1 MALEDFAA
9 EMDRCSSCSYCKWI
23 PFDQIKSWRFAK
35 NCPSIAYHNFNSY
48 SARGRYLV
56 ARSLLNGQ
64 SEYSDTVR
72 RVVYS
77 CLTCGSCDV
86 SCKVC
91 RYNLE
96 PLEMVRE
103 LKFCSVEA
111 GQCLDEHL
119 TVIDSLRKESNTMG
133 GTRSERGAWAED
145 LNVKR
150 LPNEKAEVLFHAG
163 CRVCYDKE
171 LQKNARGAVKILMCT
186 GIDLGILGE
195 NEMCCGGRISSM
207 GYRDDFNRFAKAN
220 LAIWAKAG
228 VKTVVTS
235 CSDGYHAFKRLYPKL
250 GSEVEVVHTVE
261 YIDRL
266 LKEGQLRFR
275 NEVPLTVTYHDP
287 CHLGRQ
293 GEPYVPWEGVE
304 KKIKSQI
311 VVYDPKK
318 PRYNGA
324 GGIYDPPRDI
334 LKSIPGLELVEME
347 RIREYSWC
355 CGAGG
360 GVREAY
366 PEFSNWTAGERIAEA
381 RSTGAEALVTACPWC
396 ERNFLDVIGRQAN
409 GIQVLDIIELVQ
421 RALQAEEA
429 DGTTEE
435 CV

>member
-56 ARSLLNGQ
+56 ARSLLNEQ
-64 SEYSDTVR
+64 SDYSDTVR
-72 RVVYS
+72 QVVYT

-103 LKFCSVEA
+103 LKFSLVED
-111 GQCLDEHL
+111 GQRLDEHL
-119 TVIDSLRKESNTMG
+119 AIINSLNKEGNTMG
-133 GTRSERGAWAED
+133 AARSERGAWAD
-145 LNVKR
+145 GLNVKR
-150 LPNEKAEVLFHAG
+150 LPAEKAEVLFHAG
-163 CRVCYDKE
+163 CRMSYDEE
-171 LQKNARGAVKILMCT
+171 LQKNARAAVQILLDA
-186 GIDLGILGE
+186 GVDLGIMGDH
-195 NEMCCGGRISSM
+195 EMCCGGRIYNM
-207 GYRDDFNRFAKAN
+207 GYREEFDRFAQAN
-220 LAIWAKAG
+220 ITTWTKAG
-228 VKTVVTS
+228 VKTIVVS
-235 CSDGYHAFKRLYPKL
+235 CSDGYHAFKRLYPQL
-250 GSEVEVVHTVE
+250 GSEVEVLHTVE

-266 LKEGQLRFR
+266 IKEGQLKFS

-293 GEPYVPWEGVE
+293 GEPYIPWDGVE
-304 KKIKSQI
+304 KKIKDQI
-311 VVYDPKK
+311 VVYEPKK

-324 GGIYDPPRDI
+324 WGIYDPPRDI
-334 LKSIPGLELVEME
+334 LKSIPGVELVEME

-366 PEFSNWTAGERIAEA
+366 PEFSNWTAGERITEA

-396 ERNFLDVIGRQAN
+396 ERNFLDAIGEQDN
-409 GIQVLDIIELVQ
+409 GMKVLDIIELVQ
-421 RALQAEEA
+421 QAL
-429 DGTTEE
+429 
-435 CV
+435 